1 MIVGKKATVEN
12 DRQIVSP
19 LPSRRV
25 ERVKGIEP
33 SYSES
38 PDFRNIFQ
46 GLLRHFAAF
55 WAIEIT
61 QEFLFV
67 GMAVE
72 RELARCFSRARCA
85 PAAFSI
91 G

>member
-1 MIVGKKATVEN
+1 M
-12 DRQIVSP
+12 
-19 LPSRRV
+19 

-33 SYSES
+33 LYSKS
-38 PDFRNIFQ
+38 PDFRNIFK
-46 GLLRHFAAF
+46 GRFRHFAAF
-55 WAIEIT
+55 WSIEIT
-61 QEFLFV
+61 QGFLFV